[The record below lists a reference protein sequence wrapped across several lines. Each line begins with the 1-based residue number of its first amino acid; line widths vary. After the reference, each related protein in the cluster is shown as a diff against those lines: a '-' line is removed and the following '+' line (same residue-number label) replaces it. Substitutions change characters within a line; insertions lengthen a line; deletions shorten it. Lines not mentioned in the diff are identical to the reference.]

1 MFQNCACFINGYIVA
16 KKKKNAIWNCSQSS
30 SLHIWEFPSD
40 NFEIEG
46 RYVLGLS
53 KKNLFKTDNLD
64 GLDSKICSIQNFHF
78 FTIFSLL
85 CIGFQQNAFSTV
97 LTFVRIAAPL
107 FHIGQRN

>member
-1 MFQNCACFINGYIVA
+1 MFQNCACFINGYSAA
-16 KKKKNAIWNCSQSS
+16 KMKKNAIWNCSQSS

-64 GLDSKICSIQNFHF
+64 GLDSKICSI
-78 FTIFSLL
+78 TKFSL
-85 CIGFQQNAFSTV
+85 FY
-97 LTFVRIAAPL
+97 
-107 FHIGQRN
+107 HI

>member
-1 MFQNCACFINGYIVA
+1 MFQNCACFINGYSAA
-16 KKKKNAIWNCSQSS
+16 KMKKNAIWNCSQSS

-53 KKNLFKTDNLD
+53 KKNLFKTDNLND
-64 GLDSKICSIQNFHF
+64 LDSKICSIQNFHF

-97 LTFVRIAAPL
+97 LTFVRIAGPL